1 MGWDWDLCAGLL
13 YEHRFAMLIKY
24 GIEYGTIRN
33 RIRNL
38 HKIDNDLE
46 SLSDKTV
53 KKLSLD
59 VDIADEPTGEEGSVH
74 QHCDHFS

>member
-1 MGWDWDLCAGLL
+1 M
-13 YEHRFAMLIKY
+13 IKAE
-24 GIEYGTIRN
+24 IEYGRIRN

-38 HKIDNDLE
+38 HEIVKIDNDLE